1 MPNPGADSPGPSICL
16 ISSTKPGTLETPLEQ
31 RRTSGGKGME
41 YRLPKCGNVFLNHNH
56 CLPRCNAEL
65 AALARSGKKRWHVRR
80 PNRNRLYLNAR
91 GGEFG
96 ITARRLHVS
105 LPAPSPGDADAK
117 IPCLSSAGPPLLQR
131 AASESN
137 FRTMIDDDPSPRSS
151 SVTRQALTVAL
162 VKPGRGSW
170 AYQPKNSSRAML

>member
-96 ITARRLHVS
+96 ITPRRLHVS
-105 LPAPSPGDADAK
+105 LPAPSPGVPKAK
-117 IPCLSSAGPPLLQR
+117 FRAFPPLVLR
-131 AASESN
+131 CSSGRPRGNPGSLHLEPSICASV
-137 FRTMIDDDPSPRSS
+137 RCDAWHTKPSIAVS
-151 SVTRQALTVAL
+151 
-162 VKPGRGSW
+162 
-170 AYQPKNSSRAML
+170 

>member
-65 AALARSGKKRWHVRR
+65 AALASSGKKRWHVRR

-96 ITARRLHVS
+96 ITPRRLHVS
-105 LPAPSPGDADAK
+105 LPAPSPGVADAK

-131 AASESN
+131 SAS
-137 FRTMIDDDPSPRSS
+137 
-151 SVTRQALTVAL
+151 TRGRCVSERLRFSTQILTA
-162 VKPGRGSW
+162 GRLS
-170 AYQPKNSSRAML
+170 L

>member
-1 MPNPGADSPGPSICL
+1 VKYFASDQEDRYSFEASVGSLFIKHDPFRMALDRRRHR
-16 ISSTKPGTLETPLEQ
+16 Q

-65 AALARSGKKRWHVRR
+65 AALASSGKKRWHVRR

-96 ITARRLHVS
+96 ITPRRLHVS
-105 LPAPSPGDADAK
+105 LPAPSPGVPKAK
-117 IPCLSSAGPPLLQR
+117 FRAFPPLVLR
-131 AASESN
+131 CSSGRPRGNPGSLHLEPSICASV
-137 FRTMIDDDPSPRSS
+137 RCDAWHTKPSIAVS
-151 SVTRQALTVAL
+151 
-162 VKPGRGSW
+162 
-170 AYQPKNSSRAML
+170 